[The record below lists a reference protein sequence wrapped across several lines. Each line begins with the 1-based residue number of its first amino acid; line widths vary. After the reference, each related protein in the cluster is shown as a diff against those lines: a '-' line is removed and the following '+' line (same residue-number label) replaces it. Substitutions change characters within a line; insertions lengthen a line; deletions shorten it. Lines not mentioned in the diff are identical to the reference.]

1 MGLRQVGRRG
11 DQVIAMIWDNGI
23 GFDPEGAAQGERFG
37 LLGLRERAEM
47 LGGKLVID
55 SEIGK
60 GTTLLVEIPY
70 AH

>member
-1 MGLRQVGRRG
+1 
-11 DQVIAMIWDNGI
+11 MIWDNGI